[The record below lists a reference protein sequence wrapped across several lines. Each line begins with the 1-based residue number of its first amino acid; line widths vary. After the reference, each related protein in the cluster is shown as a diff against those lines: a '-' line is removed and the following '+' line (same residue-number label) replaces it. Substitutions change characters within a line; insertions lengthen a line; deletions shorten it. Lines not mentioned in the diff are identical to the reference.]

1 MQRAPRVVL
10 AAALAVFAATA
21 VLAQNGSGKNGK
33 KEDPNLRSV
42 EGTVLGLDQKPVAKA
57 IVQLKD
63 ARTVQVR
70 SFVTLEDGKYHFAGL
85 RTTNDYE
92 LQAVLEEL
100 KSPTKRLSTFDNRK
114 TATVVLQLEKK

>member
-1 MQRAPRVVL
+1 MKRAPRVVL
-10 AAALAVFAATA
+10 AAALAVFSVTA
-21 VLAQNGSGKNGK
+21 VFAQNGTKNSK
-33 KEDPNLRSV
+33 KEDPNLRNV

-70 SFVTLEDGKYHFAGL
+70 SFVTQEDGKYHFAGL

-92 LQAVLEEL
+92 LQATLDDL
-100 KSPTKRLSTFDNRK
+100 KSATKRLSTFDNRK
-114 TATVVLQLEKK
+114 TATLVLQLEKK

>member
-1 MQRAPRVVL
+1 VVL
-10 AAALAVFAATA
+10 AAALAVFSVTA
-21 VLAQNGSGKNGK
+21 VFAQNGTKNSK
-33 KEDPNLRSV
+33 KEDPNLRNV

-70 SFVTLEDGKYHFAGL
+70 SFVTQEDGKYHFAGL

-92 LQAVLEEL
+92 LQATLDDL
-100 KSPTKRLSTFDNRK
+100 KSATKRLSTFDNRK
-114 TATVVLQLEKK
+114 TATLVLQLEKK

>member
-10 AAALAVFAATA
+10 AAALAVFSVAAA
-21 VLAQNGSGKNGK
+21 FAQNGTKNSK
-33 KEDPNLRSV
+33 KEDPNLRNV

-70 SFVTLEDGKYHFAGL
+70 SFVTQEDGKYHFAGL

-92 LQAVLEEL
+92 LQATLDDL
-100 KSPTKRLSTFDNRK
+100 KSATKRLSTFDNRK
-114 TATVVLQLEKK
+114 TATLVLQLEKK

>member
-1 MQRAPRVVL
+1 VVL
-10 AAALAVFAATA
+10 AAALAVFSVAA
-21 VLAQNGSGKNGK
+21 VFAQNGSGKNNK
-33 KEDPNLRSV
+33 KEDPNLRNV

-70 SFVTLEDGKYHFAGL
+70 SFVTQEDGKYHFAGL

-92 LQAVLEEL
+92 LQATFEDL
-100 KSPTKRLSTFDNRK
+100 KSSTKRLSTFDNRK
-114 TATVVLQLEKK
+114 TATLVLQLEKK

>member
-10 AAALAVFAATA
+10 AAALAVFSVAAF
-21 VLAQNGSGKNGK
+21 AQNGTKNSK
-33 KEDPNLRSV
+33 KEDPNLRNV

-70 SFVTLEDGKYHFAGL
+70 SFVTQEDGKYHFAGL

-92 LQAVLEEL
+92 LQATLDDL
-100 KSPTKRLSTFDNRK
+100 KSATKRLSTFDNRK
-114 TATVVLQLEKK
+114 TATLVLQLEKK